1 MLGRAGLSG
10 QPGGQSLSDKI
21 HRIRNFCIVAHI
33 DHGKSTLADRLLE
46 ITGRVREG
54 EMREQY
60 LDQMDLERE
69 RGITIKASAV
79 RLEHQGPD
87 GQTYILNLIDT
98 PGHVDFTYEVSR
110 ALAACEAAILVV
122 DAAQGVEAQ
131 TVANYLLALEHD
143 LEVIPV
149 INKIDLP
156 SARPDVVKQEIF
168 DELGL
173 VPDDALLVSAKT
185 GEGCRDV
192 LDAVVERVPP
202 PRGNPDAPLRALVFD
217 SKYDPHQGVIGFI
230 RVVDGAIRAK
240 DQIKLMQ
247 GRQVHDV
254 EHVGIFDPDMVP
266 VECLSAGEVGY
277 VAAGV
282 KDVRDLRVGD
292 TVTSAHNPAPE
303 PLPGYRVIKPVVFC
317 GLYPVENKD
326 HDALRDALEKLQLND
341 AALTFERESSE
352 ALGFGFRAGFL
363 GLLHLEIVQERLERE
378 FGLALI
384 ATCPNVVYRANMSDG
399 TMREIDNPADFPDP
413 THLESVH
420 EPYVKMV
427 VITPEEYVGA
437 CMELCESRRGTF
449 VDMRYGESGR
459 VHITYEL
466 PLAEVIVDFFD
477 CLKSRTRGYATM
489 DYEMLGYRQSDMVR
503 LDILINEQRV
513 DALTAI
519 VHRSRAYERGREIV
533 DRMKEVLPRQQFKV
547 KIQAA
552 LGRKVIAASSISP
565 YRKNVTAKCYGGDIT
580 RKRKLLERQKEGKKR
595 LKMIG
600 SVEVPQEAFMALL
613 KREE

>member
-1 MLGRAGLSG
+1 
-10 QPGGQSLSDKI
+10 
-21 HRIRNFCIVAHI
+21 VAHI

-46 ITGRVREG
+46 MTGRVG
-54 EMREQY
+54 DGKMREQY

-79 RLEHQGPD
+79 RLEHKGPD
-87 GQTYILNLIDT
+87 GDVYVLNLIDT
-98 PGHVDFTYEVSR
+98 PGHVDFSYEVSR
-110 ALAACEAAILVV
+110 ALAGCEAAILVV

-143 LEVIPV
+143 LEIIPV

-173 VPDDALLVSAKT
+173 LPEDALAVSAKT
-185 GEGCRDV
+185 GEGCREV
-192 LDAVVERVPP
+192 LDAIVERVPP
-202 PRGNPDAPLRALVFD
+202 PRGEPDARLRALVFD

-230 RVVDGAIRAK
+230 RVVDGSLTAR
-240 DQIKLMQ
+240 DHIKLMQ
-247 GRQVHDV
+247 GKQVHDV
-254 EHVGIFDPDMVP
+254 EHVGIFDPEMVP
-266 VECLSAGEVGY
+266 VERLSTGDVGY
-277 VAAGV
+277 VSAGV

-292 TVTSAHNPAPE
+292 TVTSANDPATE
-303 PLPGYRVIKPVVFC
+303 PLPGYRVVKPVVFC

-326 HDALRDALEKLQLND
+326 HDDLRDALEKLQLND
-341 AALTFERESSE
+341 AALTYEREASE

-378 FGLALI
+378 FDLSLI

-399 TMREIDNPADFPDP
+399 EIRVIDNPADFPDP
-413 THLESVH
+413 THLESIE

-427 VITPEEYVGA
+427 VMTPEDYVGP
-437 CMELCESRRGTF
+437 CMDLCETRRGTF

-459 VHITYEL
+459 VYITYEL

-477 CLKSRTRGYATM
+477 YLKSRTRGYATM
-489 DYEMLGYRQSDMVR
+489 DYEILGYRESDMVR
-503 LDILINEQRV
+503 LDILINEERV
-513 DALTAI
+513 DALTAV
-519 VHRSRAYERGREIV
+519 VHRTRAYERGREIV

-552 LGRKVIAASSISP
+552 LSRKVIAATSIAAF
-565 YRKNVTAKCYGGDIT
+565 RKNVTSKCYGGDIT

-595 LKMIG
+595 LKMVG
-600 SVEVPQEAFMALL
+600 SVEVPQEAFMAIL
-613 KREE
+613 KRDE

>member
-1 MLGRAGLSG
+1 M
-10 QPGGQSLSDKI
+10 SDEI
-21 HRIRNFCIVAHI
+21 RRIRNFCIVAHI

-46 ITGRVREG
+46 ITGRIREG

-217 SKYDPHQGVIGFI
+217 SKYDPHQGVIGFV

-413 THLESVH
+413 THLESVQ

-427 VITPEEYVGA
+427 VMTPEEYVGA

>member
-1 MLGRAGLSG
+1 M
-10 QPGGQSLSDKI
+10 SDEI
-21 HRIRNFCIVAHI
+21 RRIRNFCIVAHI

-46 ITGRVREG
+46 ITGRIREG

-202 PRGNPDAPLRALVFD
+202 PKGNPDAPLRALVFD

-413 THLESVH
+413 THLESVQ

-427 VITPEEYVGA
+427 VMTPEEYVGA

>member
-1 MLGRAGLSG
+1 MSETT
-10 QPGGQSLSDKI
+10 Q
-21 HRIRNFCIVAHI
+21 RIRNFCIVAHI

-46 ITGRVREG
+46 ITGRVSG
-54 EMREQY
+54 GQMREQY

-79 RLEHQGPD
+79 RLEHTDRD
-87 GQTYILNLIDT
+87 GQPYVLNLIDT

-156 SARPDVVKQEIF
+156 GARPDAVKHEIF

-173 VPDDALLVSAKT
+173 IPDDALLVSAKT
-185 GEGCRDV
+185 GEGCREV
-192 LDAVVERVPP
+192 LDAIVDRVPP
-202 PRGNPDAPLRALVFD
+202 PKGDTEAALRALVFD

-230 RVVDGAIRAK
+230 RVVDGSITAK
-240 DQIKLMQ
+240 DRVKLMQ
-247 GRQVHDV
+247 GKQVHDV
-254 EHVGIFDPDMVP
+254 EQVGIFDPEMAP
-266 VECLSAGEVGY
+266 VERLSTGDVGYLSAG
-277 VAAGV
+277 V
-282 KDVRDLRVGD
+282 KNVRDLRVGD
-292 TVTSAHNPAPE
+292 TITSAATPATE
-303 PLPGYRVIKPVVFC
+303 PLPGYRVVKPVVFC

-326 HDALRDALEKLQLND
+326 HDDLRDALEKLQLND

-352 ALGFGFRAGFL
+352 ALGFGFRVGFL

-378 FGLALI
+378 FDLALI
-384 ATCPNVVYRANMSDG
+384 ATCPNVIYRANMSDH
-399 TMREIDNPADFPDP
+399 TSRTIDNPADFPEP
-413 THLESVH
+413 TFLESIE

-427 VITPEEYVGA
+427 IMTPEEFVGG
-437 CMELCESRRGTF
+437 CMELCESRRGAF
-449 VDMRYGESGR
+449 IDMRYGESGR

-477 CLKSRTRGYATM
+477 SLKSRSRGYATM
-489 DYEMLGYRQSDMVR
+489 DYEILGYRESDMVR
-503 LDILINEQRV
+503 LDILINEQQV
-513 DALTAI
+513 DALTAV

-565 YRKNVTAKCYGGDIT
+565 FRKNVTAKCYGGDIT

-600 SVEVPQEAFMALL
+600 SVEVPQEAFMAIL
-613 KREE
+613 KRDD